1 VASSR
6 SLGAGSR
13 SIRAGPASA
22 EVHPEH
28 GGLVGSVAID
38 GVELLAPVVPGR
50 PGVPRGGSFL
60 LAPWVGELSGGRLPF
75 RGEEHRMPTDGGR
88 HAVHG
93 LVGSG
98 AWEVEDHGQARLTIR
113 RELGPPWPYGGSVR
127 QAFALDPNGMTHQA
141 EVVAGA
147 RAMPV
152 SLGWHPWFRVVD
164 PERVSLSVDA
174 GRHLELDDE
183 LIPTG
188 RTLDVAG
195 DVDLRD
201 GPTLGR
207 RRIDVVYVDATPPV
221 RLTLPDRSLT
231 VDFDPRIRYLVVY
244 VSDGSLCIEPW
255 TSWPDAPN
263 AAERGLDAGLVALEP
278 GERLERWMRWSWRSS
293 DGRPRS
299 GLG

>member
-1 VASSR
+1 
-6 SLGAGSR
+6 
-13 SIRAGPASA
+13 
-22 EVHPEH
+22 
-28 GGLVGSVAID
+28 
-38 GVELLAPVVPGR
+38 
-50 PGVPRGGSFL
+50 
-60 LAPWVGELSGGRLPF
+60 
-75 RGEEHRMPTDGGR
+75 
-88 HAVHG
+88 
-93 LVGSG
+93 
-98 AWEVEDHGQARLTIR
+98 
-113 RELGPPWPYGGSVR
+113 
-127 QAFALDPNGMTHQA
+127 
-141 EVVAGA
+141 
-147 RAMPV
+147 V
-152 SLGWHPWFRVVD
+152 SLGWHPWFRVAD
-164 PERVSLSVDA
+164 PERVSLAVDA

-201 GPTLGR
+201 GPMLGR

-244 VSDGSLCIEPW
+244 VSDGSVCIEPW

-263 AAERGLDAGLVALEP
+263 SAERGLDTGLVALEP
-278 GERLERWMRWSWRSS
+278 GERLDRWMRWSWRSS